1 MPVWPECKTI
11 LGEWSWKQASRW
23 MLASLKPIQ
32 PLLKIERCS
41 ARSSIAFRFSFSAR
55 SFAISSRLRETFSCS
70 RIDSSAIISVVS
82 MRRVAVFP
90 FCGIRFFTP
99 RRLVVIFCPT
109 TDSSVIFDFGVGSGL
124 IITRSA
130 SKALMAESPRASFNA
145 SFVTICGTICG
156 SSSATLLSSG
166 PGRPAS
172 ARICTGVCIASA
184 STSRAIDF
192 KSRLPH
198 RETFPLRARLFYIQ
212 RLRCGLGSSSENNYP
227 WKMTRGRAVSLYRY
241 V

>member
-41 ARSSIAFRFSFSAR
+41 ARLSIAFRFSFSAR

-130 SKALMAESPRASFNA
+130 SKALMAKSLGRP
-145 SFVTICGTICG
+145 
-156 SSSATLLSSG
+156 SAPLLSQFAVQFVALRAQ
-166 PGRPAS
+166 PYCHLVQADQRQLAY
-172 ARICTGVCIASA
+172 AREFALHLL
-184 STSRAIDF
+184 
-192 KSRLPH
+192 RLP
-198 RETFPLRARLFYIQ
+198 AQ
-212 RLRCGLGSSSENNYP
+212 
-227 WKMTRGRAVSLYRY
+227 
-241 V
+241 